1 MVQSRKS
8 KEKEK
13 EEVCQT
19 IEIHPDIVKKV
30 QENTPSEESLNKLA
44 EFFKIMGDQT
54 RIKILYALFNAGEM
68 CVCDISYV
76 LGKTPSAISHQLR
89 ILRQAKLVKF
99 RKEGKV
105 VFYSLNDEHVKEI
118 LDVGYSHIKEEWL
131 YLLTN
136 MYEQLLKYSCN

>member
-1 MVQSRKS
+1 MNAKIYIEEFRKEHIMIIE
-8 KEKEK
+8 EKANLCCDSVHVHVDALKRIELELPPDEK
-13 EEVCQT
+13 LY
-19 IEIHPDIVKKV
+19 D
-30 QENTPSEESLNKLA
+30 LA
-44 EFFKIMGDQT
+44 DFFKIFSDST

-76 LGKTPSAISHQLR
+76 LGKTQSAISHQLR

-118 LDVGYSHIKEEWL
+118 LDVGYSHIKEE
-131 YLLTN
+131 
-136 MYEQLLKYSCN
+136 